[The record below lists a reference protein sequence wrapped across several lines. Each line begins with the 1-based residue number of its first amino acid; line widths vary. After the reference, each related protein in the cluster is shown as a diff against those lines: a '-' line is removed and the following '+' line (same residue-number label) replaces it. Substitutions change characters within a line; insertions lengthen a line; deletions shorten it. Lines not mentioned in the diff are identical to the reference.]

1 MKIQKHV
8 LVIDDEAVV
17 REAVEDILE
26 SIDIVVLSASD
37 GREGISLFQENSAK
51 IEGVLLDMKM
61 PGLSGPDTL
70 RELRQIDPHV
80 PVILSSGY
88 SEDETKR
95 AIADQ
100 GPAIFLP
107 KPYNFDELIN
117 KVEELLNMG
126 QNKDDEDA
134 EK

>member
-1 MKIQKHV
+1 MSTQKHV
-8 LVIDDEAVV
+8 LVIDDEVVV

-26 SIDIVVLSASD
+26 SIDIVVISAGD
-37 GREGISLFQENSAK
+37 GREGLALFQAHRDK
-51 IEGVLLDMKM
+51 ISGILLDMKM

-70 RELRQIDPHV
+70 RELRQLDPHI

-88 SEDETKR
+88 SEDETKK

-107 KPYNFDELIN
+107 KPYNFEELIA
-117 KVEELLNMG
+117 KIEELLRLG
-126 QNKDDEDA
+126 DDETDD
-134 EK
+134 

>member
-1 MKIQKHV
+1 MSTQKHV
-8 LVIDDEAVV
+8 LVIDDEVVV

-26 SIDIVVLSASD
+26 SIDIVVISAGD
-37 GREGISLFQENSAK
+37 GREGIALFQAHRDK
-51 IEGVLLDMKM
+51 ISGILLDMKM

-70 RELRQIDPHV
+70 RELRQLDPHI

-88 SEDETKR
+88 SEDETKK

-107 KPYNFDELIN
+107 KPYNFEELIA
-117 KVEELLNMG
+117 KVEELLRLD
-126 QNKDDEDA
+126 DDETDD
-134 EK
+134 E

>member
-1 MKIQKHV
+1 MSTAKHI
-8 LVIDDEAVV
+8 LIIDDEAVV

-26 SIDIVVLSASD
+26 SVDIHVFSAGD
-37 GREGISLFQENSAK
+37 GYEGVTVFTANKDSIN
-51 IEGVLLDMKM
+51 GVLLDMKM

-70 RELRQIDPHV
+70 RELRQIDPHI

-107 KPYNFDELIN
+107 KPYNFDELIA
-117 KVEELLNMG
+117 KVEELLRLSETNSEP
-126 QNKDDEDA
+126 DDQE
-134 EK
+134 